1 MILSLTV
8 TNYLGESLT
17 IPMMNSESTGFIL
30 HDMTGLGPPT
40 ASVNTSKVATKDG
53 SKYNSAR
60 AEERNIVLPMYFT
73 PIPTIEDA
81 RHRSYKYFPL
91 KKPVILAFKT
101 DNRECQ
107 IVGYVETNE
116 PDICSDREGCQV
128 SIICP
133 NPYFSSIYDTV
144 TSFSGVEA
152 AFEFPFSNEDT
163 SNPHIEFGKIVVKAE
178 NIVRYG
184 GDAESGVQIRIAAS
198 ATVKNIT
205 IYNVD
210 TRGTMHIY
218 HDKLVALTGS
228 GIVKGDEIII
238 TTDKGSRSVTLLR
251 NGKSINILNAI
262 DPRNDEWF
270 SLTIGDNIFAYTADE
285 GSDYLMFVVDH
296 TTLYEGI

>member
-1 MILSLTV
+1 MIQSLTV

-17 IPMMNSESTGFIL
+17 IPMKNSESTGFIL

-163 SNPHIEFGKIVVKAE
+163 TNPHIEFGKIVVKAE
-178 NIVRYG
+178 NFVRYE

-251 NGKSINILNAI
+251 NGNSTNILNAI

-270 SLTIGDNIFAYTADE
+270 SLTKGDNIFAYTADE

>member
-1 MILSLTV
+1 MIQSLTV

-17 IPMMNSESTGFIL
+17 IPMKNSESTGFIL

-163 SNPHIEFGKIVVKAE
+163 TNPHIEFGKIVVKAE
-178 NIVRYG
+178 NLVRYE

-251 NGKSINILNAI
+251 NGKSTNILNAI

-270 SLTIGDNIFAYTADE
+270 SLTKGDNILAYTADE